1 MSAADRFA
9 IGAIALVNKYQPF
22 LNHVLKPSV
31 FFLMTTENRKLST
44 VNCQLF
50 LLPSSFGMSKQLNSN
65 PAPAGITAP
74 LGLVAGFTYPFRAF
88 SVLWQTPK
96 LWGYV
101 LVPVALNL
109 IIGIAL
115 YLGLLFPSLSGIDVL
130 VTDLSVKF
138 NALIASLPQ
147 WLSFLAVLTVGFGW
161 LLRVLLIA
169 GLLLVIGFLLV
180 QFGVI
185 LGSPWYGQLS
195 EQLELLR
202 NGQLPAEEPM
212 NLTNI
217 FQDIRR
223 SIGFELRK
231 LQLLLSVGLPLLLL
245 NFIPGIGSIF
255 VTLGWIALGATLVCF
270 DFLDAP
276 LERRRRTFQEKFEI
290 IRASL
295 PASGSFGLICLG
307 LVSIPLLN
315 LLAIPLCVTAGTLFF
330 CDRIWPRRFAAEE
343 KGDSRSIDS

>member
-1 MSAADRFA
+1 
-9 IGAIALVNKYQPF
+9 
-22 LNHVLKPSV
+22 
-31 FFLMTTENRKLST
+31 
-44 VNCQLF
+44 
-50 LLPSSFGMSKQLNSN
+50 MSKELNSN
-65 PAPAGITAP
+65 PARAAISAP
-74 LGLVAGFTYPFRAF
+74 FGLLAGFTYPFRAF
-88 SVLWQTPK
+88 SLLLKTPK

-130 VTDLSVKF
+130 VADLSVRF
-138 NALIASLPQ
+138 DALIATLPH
-147 WLSFLAVLTVGFGW
+147 WLSFLDVLTVGFGW
-161 LLRVLLIA
+161 LLRVLLVA
-169 GLLLVIGFLLV
+169 GLLLVIGVLLV

-212 NLTNI
+212 NLTSI
-217 FQDIRR
+217 FHDIGR
-223 SIGFELRK
+223 SIGFELKK
-231 LQLLLSVGLPLLLL
+231 LQLLLSIGLPLLLL
-245 NFIPGIGSIF
+245 NFIPGVGSIF
-255 VTLGWIALGATLVCF
+255 VSLGWIALGATLVCF

-276 LERRRRTFQEKFEI
+276 LERRRKTFQEKFEI
-290 IRASL
+290 LRENL

-330 CDRIWPRRFAAEE
+330 CDRIWPRRFAAQE
-343 KGDSRSIDS
+343 KNVDRETNLVN